1 MSSSSATSPKRE
13 EHAEGSKESA
23 DKAICYDFAKPTDA
37 RACRRNSAWRG
48 VCSSPNP
55 SIPESLE
62 LLLVLIFFLVF
73 LGEFF
78 SEEHPSKK
86 MQFTGKFVAADT
98 SAPHPSV
105 KTA

>member
-1 MSSSSATSPKRE
+1 M
-13 EHAEGSKESA
+13 
-23 DKAICYDFAKPTDA
+23 
-37 RACRRNSAWRG
+37 
-48 VCSSPNP
+48 CSSPNP

-86 MQFTGKFVAADT
+86 MQFTGKFAARQKLGKDGRVHVVLSSLGEVAADT